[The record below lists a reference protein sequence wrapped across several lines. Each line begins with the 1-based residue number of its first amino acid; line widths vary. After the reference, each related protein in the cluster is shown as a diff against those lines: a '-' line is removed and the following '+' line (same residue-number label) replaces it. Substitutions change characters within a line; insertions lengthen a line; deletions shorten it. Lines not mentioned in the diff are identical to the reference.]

1 MASRA
6 RRRRRLKSSTS
17 RLTAQRYVITGDPAS
32 CRRSADHAWRRR
44 GKHEETVM
52 STQGPDRSVSFEQD
66 IKPLFRSKDRESMTF
81 AFDLWDV
88 SDVRS
93 NADAILARLRAG
105 TMPCDGRWPPAKVEL
120 FGRWI
125 ATGAYD

>member
-1 MASRA
+1 M
-6 RRRRRLKSSTS
+6 SS
-17 RLTAQRYVITGDPAS
+17 
-32 CRRSADHAWRRR
+32 
-44 GKHEETVM
+44 
-52 STQGPDRSVSFEQD
+52 QGPGQSVSFEQD
-66 IKPLFRSKDRESMTF
+66 IKPLFRSTDRESMTF

-105 TMPCDGRWPPAKVEL
+105 TMPCDGRWPSENVEL

-125 ATGAYD
+125 ATGASD